1 MIEIASIIDHTILKP
16 DTSLEQVKE
25 ICNEAR
31 EYGFASVCVNPYYVK
46 YVSDSL
52 KGTDVKT
59 TSVVGFPLG
68 STRSDVKALETE
80 MAIEDG
86 ADEIDMVINI
96 SALKDRKLDIVR
108 EDIRAVV
115 KASRDN
121 IVKVIIEA
129 CLLTE
134 EEKIIACE
142 ISKECGADYVKTST
156 GFSTGGATIEDVK
169 LMRSVVGDKLGV
181 KASGGV
187 RTLSDLKAFV
197 EAGASRIGASA
208 SVSIVEES
216 KN

>member
-142 ISKECGADYVKTST
+142 ISNIFITAVTIPASPNPSFSPYIKPLQLPTLVAIL
-156 GFSTGGATIEDVK
+156 GFLAANPSNIV
-169 LMRSVVGDKLGV
+169 
-181 KASGGV
+181 SG
-187 RTLSDLKAFV
+187 
-197 EAGASRIGASA
+197 
-208 SVSIVEES
+208 
-216 KN
+216 